1 MVVRARNLK
10 PSLFKHELLA
20 TSDPLHC
27 WVFQGLW
34 CMADREGRLE
44 DRPTR
49 IHLEINPGRAFEG
62 TEAAL
67 GWLAANGFIERYVV
81 GDTRCIQVLNFGKH
95 QNPHHKEP
103 PSKLPKPES
112 SPGQDSGNGGNKM
125 GEKSGAITGHD
136 LGSSEVSPIPTVLI
150 PDSGFPLPD
159 SPSLNP
165 ETLVELHS
173 TVPDVPRETSP
184 AESDPLARLRIEIP
198 EQPPNPEPPRNGQ
211 PNRTDQATEVFEFWR
226 ETMRKPRAQFTPER
240 VKLVT
245 ARLRD
250 GYTPADLKKA
260 VFGCSVTP
268 HNAGHNDRDQRFD
281 DLALICRD
289 GGHVD
294 RFMGNADRP
303 PALEPRR

>member
-1 MVVRARNLK
+1 MARIRTIK
-10 PSLFKHELLA
+10 PELAAHEGLYDLEKATGLPIRFAWAMLF
-20 TSDPLHC
+20 T
-27 WVFQGLW
+27 V
-34 CMADREGRLE
+34 ADREGRFVWRPRTLKVQILPHDDLDFARVLE
-44 DRPTR
+44 
-49 IHLEINPGRAFEG
+49 AFEG
-62 TEAAL
+62 
-67 GWLAANGFIERYVV
+67 GGYVV
-81 GDTRCIQVLNFGKH
+81 RYTVDGETYGYIPTWAKH
-95 QNPHHKEP
+95 QSINLREAQSTIPEP
-103 PSKLPKPES
+103 PARASTCTVDTTVDAAGTCMHVHA
-112 SPGQDSGNGGNKM
+112 PGERKEGKEGVD
-125 GEKSGAITGHD
+125 
-136 LGSSEVSPIPTVLI
+136 
-150 PDSGFPLPD
+150 
-159 SPSLNP
+159 
-165 ETLVELHS
+165 VELHS